1 MIAEDRDG
9 QLIIRSFALKGMRDL
24 LEPTEEVP
32 QRARA
37 RPPQFT

>member
-24 LEPTEEVP
+24 LEPTEEV
-32 QRARA
+32 
-37 RPPQFT
+37 

>member
-24 LEPTEEVP
+24 LVMAKIKTVRNTPGGN
-32 QRARA
+32 RS
-37 RPPQFT
+37 